1 MARNQG
7 RGQATSI
14 APHYYWVQEEFIR
27 VRAKLA
33 AAMAR
38 PAVPMGREIIA
49 GNAALKIWEQA
60 LRRSSRRLPSLLRS
74 FSATILARSRRPSR
88 RQTQRL
94 VIGLEQEVNRLL
106 ALHRQLWQ
114 QPFSQNL
121 RQGQE
126 LLSRCIEKIA
136 ADLHD
141 LFTFFIS
148 TVEGYAGKV
157 MVRPGCH
164 VWEGEINCRAEMTAY
179 KSWSDA
185 ILPPSLL
192 RQGLLALPR
201 LVHGLL
207 AGVDN
212 RGDILPDLMA

>member
-1 MARNQG
+1 MTRNQG
-7 RGQATSI
+7 SAPAIII
-14 APHYYWVQEEFIR
+14 APHYYWLQEEFRRI
-27 VRAKLA
+27 RAKLEA
-33 AAMAR
+33 EMAR
-38 PAVPMGREIIA
+38 PTIPMGLEIVE
-49 GNAALKIWEQA
+49 GKAALNIWEHG
-60 LRRSSRRLPSLLRS
+60 LRRTTRRLPSLLRS
-74 FSATILARSRRPSR
+74 FSATILARSQRPSH
-88 RQTQRL
+88 RQTQRV

-114 QPFSQNL
+114 QPFSQNF

-141 LFTFFIS
+141 LFTFFIA
-148 TVEGYAGKV
+148 TVEAYAGKV
-157 MVRPGCH
+157 EVGPGSH
-164 VWEGEINCRAEMTAY
+164 VWDREIHCRVEMTAY

-192 RQGLLALPR
+192 CNGLLALPR

-212 RGDILPDLMA
+212 RGDILPDLMV